1 MFKQRLTE
9 NAKDILGLLNQITPK
24 RSYIAGGTGLALW
37 LDHRNSYDLD
47 IYSPTEFVVEEI
59 SRNFEFK
66 IPEFRLISTS
76 WQTIHGKSKDT
87 ELSLFFYP
95 YKLLKETE
103 PFLDFEIAS
112 IEDIT
117 AMKLEA
123 IAGRGL
129 KRDFF
134 DLYKIMQFK
143 GWDLKA
149 ILDLHESK
157 YERKGD
163 FTPHLLRSLTYFG
176 DAEQTAERATE
187 VETEWDVI
195 KDFFIKAVST
205 QSTSIFNLQ
214 A

>member
-9 NAKDILGLLNQITPK
+9 NAKNILGLLKQATPK
-24 RSYIAGGTGLALW
+24 GSYIAGGTGLALW

-47 IYSPTEFVVEEI
+47 IYSPTEFSVEEL

-66 IPEFRLISTS
+66 IPDFQLISTS

-87 ELSLFFYP
+87 EVSLFFYP
-95 YKLLKETE
+95 YKLLKKTE
-103 PFLDFEIAS
+103 PFLDFEVAS

-149 ILDLHESK
+149 ILDLHEGK
-157 YERKGD
+157 YLRKGS
-163 FTPHLLRSLTYFG
+163 FTPHLLRSLTYFE
-176 DAEQTAERATE
+176 DAEHTAERATE
-187 VETEWDVI
+187 VEKEWEEI
-195 KDFFIKAVST
+195 KGFFVKTVNREAID
-205 QSTSIFNLQ
+205 IICD
-214 A
+214 